1 MRNVKPITLLGL
13 YSTHLV
19 DPDRLLPVQ
28 AALLAPPPAPLCTT
42 ADTKDDVTRLPIR
55 ALVSLALKHDLVAL
69 GRAAR
74 HVERELR
81 RMLEDLVAAAGG
93 AQPRDDA
100 PAPGALVA
108 RHLRL
113 REHARENLLLDHAHA
128 TSPAF
133 GARVYVP
140 VRRGARAAAVVAEDA
155 LFDDE
160 LGAGAGAEV
169 SVLISLSLIF
179 GRRVRG
185 RTSTL
190 APV

>member
-1 MRNVKPITLLGL
+1 M
-13 YSTHLV
+13 
-19 DPDRLLPVQ
+19 
-28 AALLAPPPAPLCTT
+28 
-42 ADTKDDVTRLPIR
+42 
-55 ALVSLALKHDLVAL
+55 AL

-100 PAPGALVA
+100 PAPAALVA

-113 REHARENLLLDHAHA
+113 REHTRENLLLDHTHA
-128 TSPAF
+128 AAPAF

-160 LGAGAGAEV
+160 LGGAEV
-169 SVLISLSLIF
+169 STLILGLSV
-179 GRRVRG
+179 GRVEDARQHLHPCRCLLE
-185 RTSTL
+185 R
-190 APV
+190 PQNR